1 MSRETKITAI
11 PPIPP
16 LTDRQLSKT
25 LTAMKEALEVRV
37 GHRGDSLDKAV
48 TFRDLAES
56 GMITIP
62 VGVKASGTTLK
73 VNQNPGDLSI
83 PPAPRD
89 LAAAPTF
96 SHVLLTWEGGF
107 LHPLVG
113 VTEIFRHTSNNLND
127 AVQIDAVPNGAKM
140 YTDTVAPGTTHY
152 YWVRFRSPANVPG
165 PFNATDG
172 VVGTTSKKVSDLI
185 GDLNDAIGETELS
198 TALKAEIDKIEP
210 LTGLQDTAET
220 IETLLGQAQS
230 SNSAVEILR
239 DAINDELGDITVDWQ
254 GTDGTGG
261 LQADINDLM
270 DDGEDLRDEINTSVT
285 TNTTSWQGSDG
296 NGGIKAQITT
306 NLGNATN
313 LKTGISGE
321 VSSKTITWEGSDG
334 NGGIKADIATGIVNA
349 SNLKSGIN
357 AEVSTKTITW
367 EGSDGNGGI
376 KADLAGEILS
386 ATNLKTGIDSE
397 VSSKTISWQGSDGNG
412 GIKADISTELTTA
425 TNLKTGID
433 TEVNSQTISWQ
444 GNDGNGGVKA
454 QISAELVSA
463 TSLKNGID
471 AEVNTRTITWEGSDG
486 NGGIKA
492 DISTELTSAT
502 NLKTGIDAEVNSKTI
517 SWEGSDGNGGVQ
529 AQLTTALSNATNLK
543 TGMVNTYDE
552 KYLAWEGNGGSVTGI
567 KNEIITV
574 EEFFADLPTNFLS
587 DVETFQTNWGGDTV
601 SSVLTSQ
608 GTIINGLTTQQFVK
622 TDVNGNVAGYGLYNS
637 STFSEFAIN
646 ADVFKIA
653 NGSTSV
659 QPFVVVTGAGLTVGE
674 NGTQYANT
682 TQAWQQANHP
692 AGKWFGPG
700 THIDTALIADA
711 SIDSAKISNLSVD
724 FANITG
730 ALSAN
735 QMAAINIDAGQIT
748 GGSINGITITGGRI
762 NSGSAIIEDGD
773 IEGAYIKGGVIE
785 GAFILSSQNAL
796 VTEAG
801 VPHYAYRIG
810 VTDSKTVNGSTYAKA
825 VLGIRPYNYQYTSTP
840 TVTGSTYGNN
850 YYRYRRQNICGS
862 SSTPPTASSKFYWSG
877 SATQEQDGVTYSTD
891 FFTVRIR
898 KFIGANV
905 VDTESF
911 TFTGSTQHQSESDS
925 LETRSYSLNINGFV
939 FSTTV
944 NYRAYTYEKLY
955 EGYQYVLYADPQWVN
970 FTVTAPST
978 FNFNTA
984 TATGWGF
991 DIQVTAHRGSSTNLE
1006 LTVSDEAEND
1016 Y

>member
-16 LTDRQLSKT
+16 LTDRQLSNT

-48 TFRDLAES
+48 TFRDLTES
-56 GMITIP
+56 GMVTIP

-185 GDLNDAIGETELS
+185 GDLNDAIGQTHLSNTLS
-198 TALKAEIDKIEP
+198 TSINKIATNETNIATLDTFVQSRSQNNLLDMTVWKP
-210 LTGLQDTAET
+210 QSINGNLTGD
-220 IETLLGQAQS
+220 
-230 SNSAVEILR
+230 
-239 DAINDELGDITVDWQ
+239 
-254 GTDGTGG
+254 
-261 LQADINDLM
+261 
-270 DDGEDLRDEINTSVT
+270 
-285 TNTTSWQGSDG
+285 
-296 NGGIKAQITT
+296 
-306 NLGNATN
+306 
-313 LKTGISGE
+313 
-321 VSSKTITWEGSDG
+321 
-334 NGGIKADIATGIVNA
+334 
-349 SNLKSGIN
+349 
-357 AEVSTKTITW
+357 
-367 EGSDGNGGI
+367 
-376 KADLAGEILS
+376 
-386 ATNLKTGIDSE
+386 
-397 VSSKTISWQGSDGNG
+397 
-412 GIKADISTELTTA
+412 
-425 TNLKTGID
+425 
-433 TEVNSQTISWQ
+433 
-444 GNDGNGGVKA
+444 NGGVWNLNGTAAENSLVLYDDGPSGHSTVVWKA
-454 QISAELVSA
+454 LSANGSADGGWNAVNINIDHLKTYRSVVWIKKIGTLNGATYLGCKGGSTKNLDGSVHNNPYFWHGDLPQLNKWYLIVGIIHGSSYAGSYSGVAGVYDPVTGEKVLTGTEFKMASTATTQTHRSYLYYTSVDNVIQYFANPRVEEVNGNEPSLGAWLANKDFVSTVQTTKQAVDGISAE
-463 TSLKNGID
+463 
-471 AEVNTRTITWEGSDG
+471 
-486 NGGIKA
+486 
-492 DISTELTSAT
+492 
-502 NLKTGIDAEVNSKTI
+502 
-517 SWEGSDGNGGVQ
+517 
-529 AQLTTALSNATNLK
+529 
-543 TGMVNTYDE
+543 
-552 KYLAWEGNGGSVTGI
+552 
-567 KNEIITV
+567 
-574 EEFFADLPTNFLS
+574 
-587 DVETFQTNWGGDTV
+587 
-601 SSVLTSQ
+601 
-608 GTIINGLTTQQFVK
+608 QFVK
-622 TDVNGNVAGYGLYNS
+622 VDVNGNVAGYGIYGS
-637 STFSEFAIN
+637 STFNEFAVN

-653 NGSTSV
+653 DGTSNI

-674 NGTQYANT
+674 NGTQYGNT
-682 TQAWQQANHP
+682 TQSWQQTNHP
-692 AGKWFGPG
+692 AGKWFPPG
-700 THIDTALIADA
+700 TFIDTALIADA
-711 SIDSAKISNLSVD
+711 SIDSAKIANLTVD

-762 NSGSAIIEDGD
+762 NSGSAVIEDGD

-785 GAFILSSQNAL
+785 GAFILSSQSAL

-801 VPHYAYRIG
+801 TPHYAYRLG

-840 TVTGSTYGNN
+840 NVTGSPYGNN

-862 SSTPPTASSKFYWSG
+862 SSTPPTASAKFYWSG
-877 SATQEQDGVTYSTD
+877 SATQSQDGVSYSTD

-898 KFIGANV
+898 KFIGTNNV

-911 TFTGSTQHQSESDS
+911 TFTGSTQHQGEGNS
-925 LETRSYSLNINGFV
+925 LETRNYSLNVNGFI

-944 NYRAYTYEKLY
+944 NYRAYVWEKLY
-955 EGYQYVLYADPQWVN
+955 DGYQYVLYADPQWVN